1 MKLSSE
7 TWIVAA
13 AVLLA
18 ALLAGQDVR
27 NEWTLRPADS
37 PDMVHF
43 RIEHSSKGNHW
54 IQSNDVPL
62 ANFHGLNTSQSGPAK
77 FEYIEDA
84 GSLLCQGRF
93 SFGAGSG
100 NYNFQPNPKFTSGL
114 ASLGY
119 DPPTEAQAF
128 SMMLMRVTL
137 DFARGVRDAGLK
149 ATTTQLVDL
158 RAHGITLPYIRETQN
173 AGYTTFEAKDFIEMK
188 IHGVSTDFLRALKHA
203 GYELPANRISELKMH
218 GVNSDYMRDLNIY
231 GLRPD
236 AQDLV
241 QMKMHGVSPEY
252 LKGLKDAGYGDL
264 GVNQVTELKNHGVNS
279 DYMRDLNIYG
289 LRPEAK
295 DLVQMKMH
303 GVSPEY
309 LKGLKDAGYGDLA
322 VNQVTELK
330 NHGLDPQFMQAA
342 KDLGYEFTPREL
354 IDLRM
359 HGVNAEYLRHIRESG
374 MRNLSAQQIAKLKMH
389 GVE

>member
-7 TWIVAA
+7 TWIVVA

-18 ALLAGQDVR
+18 ALLAAQEPR
-27 NEWTLRPADS
+27 NQWTLTRGDS
-37 PDMVHF
+37 PDVVHF

-114 ASLGY
+114 VNLGY

-203 GYELPANRISELKMH
+203 GYELPANRISELK
-218 GVNSDYMRDLNIY
+218 
-231 GLRPD
+231 
-236 AQDLV
+236 
-241 QMKMHGVSPEY
+241 
-252 LKGLKDAGYGDL
+252 
-264 GVNQVTELKNHGVNS
+264 NHGVNS

-330 NHGLDPQFMQAA
+330 NHGLDPKFIQAA